1 MAAFGSLCL
10 LIALALAAY
19 NLLAGALALRWLA
32 VPEPQYSPEQLSK
45 WYQQGRI
52 AVFAFWGALFLAIA
66 LRVLA
71 PVSTN
76 SVAFQIGA
84 GVVLM
89 VPTIYIAWLGYTRRA
104 FRLSPER
111 LADTA
116 RRAGIA
122 GFVAVTGAAFALI
135 WSVFTNDFSITYIL
149 EHSNR
154 ALPIPYKF
162 AALWSGQE
170 GSLLL
175 WAWLLGMYGFV
186 LRLRHKTD
194 VKLYA
199 YAGSI
204 LAGVQKFFLSV
215 LVFAAPPFAL
225 LPGFAAGGQVPADG
239 NGLNP
244 LLQYPEMVIHPPML
258 YLGYVGFSVP
268 FAFALGALMMRYPGE
283 KWIKITRTWTMVT
296 WLFLTCGIF
305 LGMHWAY
312 AVLGWGGYW
321 GWDPV
326 ENASFMP
333 WLTGTAFLHSVM
345 MQERKGMMKSWN
357 VWLIFSTFLLT
368 LLGTL
373 LTRAGLVSSVHA
385 FAQSSIGTWFVVFMC
400 IVLAVCIFTYVLQRS
415 HLKTEHQMESLVSRE
430 SSFLFNN
437 LMLLTACFVIL
448 WGTLFPI
455 LSEYV
460 QGSKVTVGAP
470 FYNAV
475 AVPIGLFLLFLTGVG
490 PLLPWRATSLKAIKR
505 NFVLPSIALWATVIV
520 CLVAGANPWQGGA
533 FDQGRFYA
541 VVAFALSAA
550 VLTAIL
556 SEFFRGAAVISRQT
570 GRNLF
575 AALWLLTRRNTR
587 RYGGYLVHIGVVIVV
602 IGLAGAAFNRNAEKE
617 MAFHDQLNIGPY
629 TLVQVGSSQDTN
641 PDFDSDY
648 AVLDVYKGGKKV
660 FQMTPEQRFY
670 HLGEGVQPQTMV
682 AIHSIPEW
690 DLYVVFEGINQDTN
704 QPIIKA
710 FLNPLVGWIWFGLGV
725 IVIGT
730 FIALVPSLTPA
741 TAALRVPATQA
752 APIVPAIKGGD

>member
-1 MAAFGSLCL
+1 MAAFGSFAL

-19 NLLAGALALRWLA
+19 NLLAGA
-32 VPEPQYSPEQLSK
+32 
-45 WYQQGRI
+45 
-52 AVFAFWGALFLAIA
+52 IA
-66 LRVLA
+66 LRLIA
-71 PVSTN
+71 TGQPVR
-76 SVAFQIGA
+76 I
-84 GVVLM
+84 
-89 VPTIYIAWLGYTRRA
+89 
-104 FRLSPER
+104 SPER

-122 GFVAVTGAAFALI
+122 GFVAVTAAAFALV
-135 WSVFTNDFSITYIL
+135 WSVFTNDFSITYIV

-154 ALPIPYKF
+154 ALPGAYKF

-175 WAWLLGMYGFV
+175 WAWLLSIFGFV

-199 YAGSI
+199 YAGTI
-204 LAGVQKFFLSV
+204 LSGIQVFFLAV
-215 LVFAAPPFAL
+215 LNFAAPPFAML
-225 LPGFAAGGQVPADG
+225 KGAIPDDG

-283 KWIKITRTWTMVT
+283 KWIKITRVWTLVT
-296 WLFLTCGIF
+296 WMFLTIGIF

-385 FAQSSIGTWFVVFMC
+385 FAESSIGTWFVVFMC

-415 HLKTEHQMESLVSRE
+415 HLKTEHHLESLVSRE

-437 LMLLTACFVIL
+437 LVLLTACFVIL

-460 QGSKVTVGAP
+460 VGNKVTVGAP
-470 FYNAV
+470 FYNRV
-475 AVPIGLFLLFLTGVG
+475 AVPIGIFLLFLTGVG
-490 PLLPWRATSLKAIKR
+490 PLLPWRAASFKSVKK
-505 NFVLPSIALWATVIV
+505 NFILPVIAFWAMVIV
-520 CLVAGANPWQGGA
+520 CLVAGVRPWKNGEYQNG
-533 FDQGRFYA
+533 DFYA
-541 VVAFALSAA
+541 LVALSMSAA
-550 VLTAIL
+550 VLTAII
-556 SEFFRGAAVISRQT
+556 SEFLRGAAVISRQT

-575 AALWLLTRRNTR
+575 EATWLLCRRNTR
-587 RYGGYLVHIGVVIVV
+587 RYGGYIVHIGVVIVV
-602 IGLAGAAFNRNAEKE
+602 IGLAGAAFNTNIESE
-617 MAFHDQLNIGPY
+617 MGLHDKMNIGPY
-629 TLVQVGSSQDTN
+629 TLVCNGFTQDSN
-641 PDFDSDY
+641 LNYNSEY
-648 AVLDVYKGGKKV
+648 AMLDVYKGSTKE
-660 FQMTPEQRFY
+660 FQLSPEKRVY
-670 HLGEGVQPQTMV
+670 LASGQPQTMV
-682 AIHSIPEW
+682 AIHSVPSW
-690 DLYVVFEGINQDTN
+690 DLYVVYEGTNPDTG

-710 FLNPLVGWIWFGLGV
+710 FLNPLVGWIWAGLV
-725 IVIGT
+725 ILVFGT
-730 FIALVPSLTPA
+730 FVALVPSITPA
-741 TAALRVPATQA
+741 TAAVRVPLAEGTPTQ
-752 APIVPAIKGGD
+752 PALKGGL

>member
-1 MAAFGSLCL
+1 MAAFGSFCL
-10 LIALALAAY
+10 LIALALGAY
-19 NLLAGALALRWLA
+19 NLLAGALALRWIA
-32 VPEPQYSPEQLSK
+32 T
-45 WYQQGRI
+45 GRSARI
-52 AVFAFWGALFLAIA
+52 
-66 LRVLA
+66 
-71 PVSTN
+71 
-76 SVAFQIGA
+76 
-84 GVVLM
+84 
-89 VPTIYIAWLGYTRRA
+89 
-104 FRLSPER
+104 SPER

-122 GFVAVTGAAFALI
+122 GFWAVTGAAFALV
-135 WSVFTNDFSITYIL
+135 WSVFTNDFSITYIV

-175 WAWLLGMYGFV
+175 WAWLLGTYGFV
-186 LRLRHKTD
+186 LRLLHKAD

-199 YAGSI
+199 YAGTI
-204 LAGVQKFFLSV
+204 LAGVQVFFLLV
-215 LVFAAPPFAL
+215 LNFAAPPFSMLKGAI
-225 LPGFAAGGQVPADG
+225 PEDG

-283 KWIKITRTWTMVT
+283 KWIRITRVWTMVT

-385 FAQSSIGTWFVVFMC
+385 FAQSSIGTWFIVFMG
-400 IVLAVCIFTYVLQRS
+400 IVLAVCIFTYLMQHS
-415 HLKTEHQMESLVSRE
+415 HLKTEHHLESLVSRE

-437 LMLLTACFVIL
+437 LVLLTACFVIL

-460 QGSKVTVGAP
+460 EGSKVTVGAP

-475 AVPIGLFLLFLTGVG
+475 AVPIGIFLLFLTGVG
-490 PLLPWRATSLKAIKR
+490 PLLPWRSASFKAVKR
-505 NFVLPSIALWATVIV
+505 NFWLPAGDLWGVIIIG
-520 CLVAGANPWQGGA
+520 LGWLWRHGIGPLSAGT
-533 FDQGRFYA
+533 FYA
-541 VVAFALSAA
+541 LVGFAVSAA
-550 VLTAIL
+550 VVTAIAA
-556 SEFFRGAAVISRQT
+556 EFLRGAAVIARQT
-570 GRNLF
+570 GRNIF
-575 AALWLLTRRNTR
+575 SALWLLTRRNTR
-587 RYGGYLVHIGVVIVV
+587 RYGGYLVHIGVVLVV
-602 IGLAGAAFNRNAEKE
+602 VGLCGSAFNRNVEQE
-617 MAFHDQLNIGPY
+617 MALNSTLQIGPY
-629 TLVQVGSSQDTN
+629 TLKQVGASQDSN
-641 PDFDSDY
+641 LNYNSEF
-648 AVLDVYKGGKKV
+648 ALLDVYKGGQKQ
-660 FQMTPEQRFY
+660 FQISPEKRFY
-670 HLGEGVQPQTMV
+670 LASGQPQTMV
-682 AIHSIPEW
+682 AIHSTPEW
-690 DLYVVFEGINQDTN
+690 DLYVVYEGTNPDTS

-710 FLNPLVGWIWFGLGV
+710 FLNPLVGWIWFGLAV
-725 IVIGT
+725 MVFGT
-730 FIALVPSLTPA
+730 FVALVPSLTPV
-741 TAALRVPATQA
+741 TAAVRVPATQA
-752 APIVPAIKGGD
+752 APMAPALKGGD